1 MNVGDEMDRLFIEAI
16 PLIEKIEESGYEAY
30 FVGGSVRD
38 SILNRTINDID
49 IATQAT
55 PEEIKAIFDVTFDVG
70 IEHGTVLV
78 CFNHQNFEVTTYR
91 TESAYIDYRRPSSVQ
106 FIRSL
111 YDDLQRRDFTMNAI
125 AMDKLGNIIDPF
137 KGKEAIEQK
146 TIVTVGLPQ
155 DRFTEDALR
164 MMRAIRFVSQLGFS
178 IEVDTL
184 QAIKQHAHLLN
195 NIAMERIEMEM
206 SKLLGGKH
214 KKLALD
220 LINTLE
226 LYEVFPSII
235 DQQSLQLIQSYDYS
249 LLTEEE
255 MWVLLLFTHG
265 QFVEKELRMWRLS
278 VKKIKYLKK
287 AYDFLQKRMTRD
299 WEVFDL
305 YMAQEPIVIMVEN
318 IWNVLHRQ
326 TDEENKRKLIVQLN
340 QLAIRHSSE
349 VAVSGKELM
358 DWRQQSGGPW
368 IKDLLQQIE
377 RAIVEGSLQNEQEA
391 IRRWIEN
398 ENN

>member
-1 MNVGDEMDRLFIEAI
+1 MNVGEEMDRLFLEAI
-16 PLIEKIEESGYEAY
+16 PVIEKIEESGYEAY

-38 SILNRTINDID
+38 SMLNRTINDID

-55 PEEIKAIFDVTFDVG
+55 PEEVKAIFDITFDIG

-78 CFNHQNFEVTTYR
+78 RFNHQNFEVTTYR
-91 TESAYIDYRRPSSVQ
+91 TESTYNDYRRPSSVQ

-111 YDDLQRRDFTMNAI
+111 HDDLQRRDFTMNAM
-125 AMDKLGNIIDPF
+125 AMDKAGNIIDPF
-137 KGKEAIEQK
+137 NGKKAIEQK
-146 TIVTVGLPQ
+146 TIVTVGLPH

-178 IEVDTL
+178 IEEVTF
-184 QAIKQHAHLLN
+184 QAIKQSAHLLN
-195 NIAMERIEMEM
+195 KIAMERIEMEM
-206 SKLLGGKH
+206 SKLLSGKH
-214 KKLALD
+214 KKAALH
-220 LINTLE
+220 LIDSLQ

-235 DQQSLQLIQSYDYS
+235 NHQSLQYIQSYDYAE
-249 LLTEEE
+249 LTEEE
-255 MWVLLLFTHG
+255 MWVLLLFANG

-278 VKKIKYLKK
+278 VKKIKLLKK
-287 AYDFLQKRMTRD
+287 AYDFLQKRMTSD
-299 WEVFDL
+299 WELFDL

-318 IWNVLHRQ
+318 IWNVL
-326 TDEENKRKLIVQLN
+326 NKKVDDQNKHNRIAQLN
-340 QLAIRHSSE
+340 QLPIKHSSE
-349 VAVSGKELM
+349 LAVSGKELM
-358 DWRQQSGGPW
+358 DWLNQPGGPW
-368 IKDLLQQIE
+368 LKKLLQQIE